1 MTFCGSQEAPI
12 DYFLLDVSIFP
23 QLLIKPFAF
32 FQKPRFFLQILCRG
46 SPCTPCVPTRSQ
58 PATSPSHIRL
68 SILRLTSMYFPHTV
82 TRQPPLGLW
91 PPSPALSPA
100 CFWPQI
106 DVIYFPSLIHVKW
119 LLLKLKPKKRH
130 S

>member
-46 SPCTPCVPTRSQ
+46 PPCTPCVPTPSQ

-100 CFWPQI
+100 
-106 DVIYFPSLIHVKW
+106 SLTRLFLTSDWCNFFSLAYSCKIIIVEVKT
-119 LLLKLKPKKRH
+119 
-130 S
+130 